1 MNEWVRKHRVGP
13 QTWGLREDAR
23 RRQEDPVINDL
34 VIRPGRYY
42 CRDQDP
48 LYRLLST
55 AEGLFVSDSSQDIPK
70 VSDNKENSNLGP
82 ASRPRG
88 KLSLVDLFSP
98 NSPSPARTS
107 APPSG
112 VPFMLAVL
120 PKQPTREGFRPW
132 LKAGRIKAFLLRFRI
147 RDYVEIMNK
156 WRALELTSENFKSQ
170 NLISAIT
177 CIQLGAGFCICA
189 YLSAAWDI
197 EQFWTVRPRS
207 KVKAV
212 QRSAE
217 LRSRREN
224 PTQPLPL
231 GRASVI
237 SISQLEQVRLH

>member
-1 MNEWVRKHRVGP
+1 MYQIQARTSPRSLTIKKKA
-13 QTWGLREDAR
+13 TWG
-23 RRQEDPVINDL
+23 QPVDP
-34 VIRPGRYY
+34 
-42 CRDQDP
+42 
-48 LYRLLST
+48 
-55 AEGLFVSDSSQDIPK
+55 E
-70 VSDNKENSNLGP
+70 ENW
-82 ASRPRG
+82 
-88 KLSLVDLFSP
+88 SLVDLFSP
-98 NSPSPARTS
+98 NSPSPARSS

-112 VPFMLAVL
+112 VPFRLAVL

-189 YLSAAWDI
+189 SLCAAWDI
-197 EQFWTVRPRS
+197 EQFWSMRPRS

-224 PTQPLPL
+224 PTQPLLP

-237 SISQLEQVRLH
+237 SNFHFSIRAGKAPLNAQGQVANKGSKDPDWVE

>member
-1 MNEWVRKHRVGP
+1 M
-13 QTWGLREDAR
+13 
-23 RRQEDPVINDL
+23 
-34 VIRPGRYY
+34 
-42 CRDQDP
+42 
-48 LYRLLST
+48 
-55 AEGLFVSDSSQDIPK
+55 
-70 VSDNKENSNLGP
+70 
-82 ASRPRG
+82 
-88 KLSLVDLFSP
+88 
-98 NSPSPARTS
+98 
-107 APPSG
+107 
-112 VPFMLAVL
+112 PFRLAVL

-156 WRALELTSENFKSQ
+156 RRALELTSENFKSQ

-197 EQFWTVRPRS
+197 EQFWSMRPRS

-224 PTQPLPL
+224 PTQPLPP

-237 SISQLEQVRLH
+237 HFSIRAGKAPLNAQGQVASKGSKDPDWME